1 MEFRV
6 RFRPQNTPDYPELS
20 MVIDINDQELYITSW
35 TSDIDKE
42 RQILEKAAEL
52 IRKDLPNKDIISIER
67 LY

>member
-1 MEFRV
+1 MEFKV

-20 MVIDINDQELYITSW
+20 MVIDIDDQELHITSW

-42 RQILEKAAEL
+42 RQILEEAAKL

>member
-1 MEFRV
+1 M